1 MKLDGQ
7 PVQFKS
13 TRDSQEAGIVCIYQ
27 HSTAYPD
34 LSVTENIFL
43 GHEITKGKMKA
54 LQWKEMHA
62 KAQELLDRLGAVSYT
77 HLSRRGSARAAAG
90 RHSREFTGIRGNV

>member
-1 MKLDGQ
+1 MPLWGKWRREIDIYQSDYRVHQPEEGTMKLDGQ

-34 LSVTENIFL
+34 LSVTENIF
-43 GHEITKGKMKA
+43 
-54 LQWKEMHA
+54 
-62 KAQELLDRLGAVSYT
+62 GA
-77 HLSRRGSARAAAG
+77 
-90 RHSREFTGIRGNV
+90 